1 MRRRDRMHAE
11 QGIALVAGICSL
23 ALMLSL
29 SAIALKQAVSAL
41 RQSSHQGNVKRALQ
55 AADAAIE
62 IATWR
67 SERADIGQT
76 LKIDPLNPAS
86 IVGQNCVISTGTLT
100 GVDLSKLDP
109 LSPKDPAG
117 NQWCPESAPETTS
130 DKAAFTYRMSQLLRA
145 GAGPCGS
152 GSGLLNLD
160 RDVVGVGRSGD
171 VTRRITARLR
181 AQISLL
187 SGAAVQS
194 GSASSPLTMAGTA
207 RILGDAQSNNSITG
221 SGLNVISGSATTGS
235 GGTVT
240 GVVPAGAKG
249 VACQTFTIPDVDQGT
264 VTTVNDNLK
273 RSDGC
278 TDPLL
283 GLALP
288 CKPLLTTTGGVI
300 YDAAKRTLDV
310 WGNGRTVLTGANY
323 SFCSIR
329 LEGNGVLETQ
339 NATPVT
345 RLFLDDPANCP
356 GVTGAGTINVDGQAR
371 ILNCHAQTAPQSLQ
385 LYAVGNAGI
394 PTTQTLAAGAL
405 LTGALRG
412 VLCGLSLPVV
422 GEPMTIVAP
431 HSTLELGGS
440 TALAGQVAADVVH
453 LSGLAAVNPVNALVN
468 LNQLGTNPILPL
480 YKATDYVECNGR
492 GFDTLPAADPAQGC

>member
-1 MRRRDRMHAE
+1 MQE
-11 QGIALVAGICSL
+11 EGGIALVVAICSL
-23 ALMLSL
+23 ALMLSM
-29 SAIALKQAVSAL
+29 SAIALQQAVSAL

-55 AADAAIE
+55 AADAAVE

-67 SERADIGQT
+67 AERLDIGQT

-86 IVGQNCVISTGTLT
+86 IASQNCVVSTTTLA
-100 GVDLSKLDP
+100 GVDLSRLDP
-109 LSPKDPAG
+109 ATPRDPGG

-130 DKAAFTYRMSQLLRA
+130 DKATFTYRMSQLLRA
-145 GAGPCGS
+145 GVGPCGS

-171 VTRRITARLR
+171 VTRRIKARLQ

-187 SGAAVQS
+187 SGSAVQS
-194 GSASSPLTMAGTA
+194 GSATSPLTMSGTA
-207 RILGDAQSNNSITG
+207 RILGDAQSNGSITG
-221 SGLNVISGSATTGS
+221 TGLNVISGSATTGS
-235 GGTVT
+235 GGTVI
-240 GVVPAGAKG
+240 GVVPGGAKG
-249 VACQTFTIPDVDQGT
+249 PACQTFSIPDVDQGT
-264 VTTVNDNLK
+264 VTTVNDDLQ

-278 TDPLL
+278 ADPLL
-283 GLALP
+283 GLPLSCSVLFLP
-288 CKPLLTTTGGVI
+288 PSGGVQ
-300 YDAAKRTLDV
+300 YDAAKRTLRV
-310 WGNGRTVLTGANY
+310 WGNGRSILTGANY

-329 LEGNGVLETQ
+329 LEGNGVLETR

-356 GVTGAGTINVDGQAR
+356 GVPGAGTINVDGQAR
-371 ILNCHAQTAPQSLQ
+371 ILNCHPQTAPQSLQ
-385 LYAVGNAGI
+385 LCAVGNPGI

-412 VLCGLSLPVV
+412 VLCGLNLPVV

-453 LSGLAAVNPVNALVN
+453 MSGLAAVNPVNALVN

-480 YKATDYVECNGR
+480 YKAKGYVECNGR
-492 GFDTLPAADPAQGC
+492 GFAALPAADPAQGC